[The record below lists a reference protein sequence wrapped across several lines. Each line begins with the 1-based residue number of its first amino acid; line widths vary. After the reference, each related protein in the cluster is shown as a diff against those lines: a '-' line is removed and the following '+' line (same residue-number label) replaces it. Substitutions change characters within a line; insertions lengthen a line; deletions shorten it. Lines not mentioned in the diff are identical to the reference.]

1 MVKRR
6 KNNTKKKRNGK
17 GFKENRAKAR
27 KINASTAFE
36 TCTEQ
41 LSPFGGLLPLI
52 KFLDLVR
59 FEEIFDSTYLAP
71 RRDPKLGHHLM
82 VVGILMLLFIG
93 FNRLWHFTYIRLD
106 AMLCGFFRL
115 TKLPVATT
123 FWRYVDSL
131 GINQANAFLNILSAL
146 RERVWQLCNIEYYRI
161 RISIDTTVETIFG
174 NQQGGRK
181 GHNTKYRGKKA
192 LRPILC
198 FIDETR
204 EYLLGN
210 LRKGQTV
217 SGKEAADFIKK
228 IKGHLPG
235 CVHQVLLRADGE
247 FLSWQ
252 SVEAC
257 IQAGFDFIIANKG
270 CNPTFDPNNWYRPW
284 KRKNIE
290 YNSCV
295 YQPGGWGV
303 ACRFVVMRI
312 PKKEAKKPGQAI
324 QCVLFE
330 DERYQYRIFCTNL
343 GGKAHKII
351 SEYDKRADVENLVG
365 EAKREGLDAIPSAKF
380 KTNYAYFQIV
390 MLAYNIWRYLKM
402 IAQLGIGDDQCDQV
416 DDSAKGLQ
424 GIMNNTIRIA
434 RLKLLFIAA
443 KVVKESNVD
452 KVKYSIH
459 DARTPAM
466 LHFLKFLDKARSKIR
481 PWEEDS
487 SWPQQFGLQ
496 TT

>member
-1 MVKRR
+1 MVKQR
-6 KNNTKKKRNGK
+6 KKSNKKRHNGK
-17 GFKENRAKAR
+17 GIKANGAKAR
-27 KINASTAFE
+27 RINASTVFE
-36 TCTEQ
+36 KCTEQ

-59 FEEIFDSTYLAP
+59 FKEILDCTYLAP
-71 RRDPKLGHHLM
+71 RREPKLGHHLM

-115 TKLPVATT
+115 TKLPVAST

-131 GINQANAFLNILSAL
+131 GINQANSFLKIISSL
-146 RERVWQLCNIEYYRI
+146 RERVWQLCDINYYKI

-204 EYLLGN
+204 EYLLGK

-217 SGKEAADFIKK
+217 SGKEAAHFIKM
-228 IKGHLPG
+228 IKNHLPG

-252 SVEAC
+252 SVAAC
-257 IQAGFDFIIANKG
+257 IEVGFDFIIANKG
-270 CNPTFDPNNWYRPW
+270 CDPPFDPNSWYRPW

-295 YQPGGWGV
+295 YQPTGWD
-303 ACRFVVMRI
+303 AECRFVVMRI
-312 PKKEAKKPGQAI
+312 PKKDAKKPGQAI
-324 QCVLFE
+324 QCALFE
-330 DERYQYRIFCTNL
+330 DERYQYRIFCTSL
-343 GGKAHKII
+343 DGKAHKVI

-402 IAQLGIGDDQCDQV
+402 IAQISVGDDQCDQA
-416 DDSAKGLQ
+416 DDGAKGLQ

-466 LHFLKFLDKARSKIR
+466 MHFLKFLDKARSKIR

-487 SWPQQFGLQ
+487 SWQQDFALQ
-496 TT
+496 PV

>member
-6 KNNTKKKRNGK
+6 KNNTNKKHNSK
-17 GFKENRAKAR
+17 GFTQNGTEAR
-27 KINASTAFE
+27 KINASTVYE

-52 KFLDLVR
+52 KFLDLVG
-59 FEEIFDSTYLAP
+59 FKEIFDSTYLAP
-71 RRDPKLGHHLM
+71 RRQPKLGHHLM
-82 VVGILMLLFIG
+82 VVGVLMLLFIG

-115 TKLPVATT
+115 SKLPAATT

-131 GINQANAFLNILSAL
+131 GLNQANSFLKIMSML
-146 RERVWQLCNIEYYRI
+146 RERVWQLCDINYYKI

-204 EYLLGN
+204 EYLIGK

-228 IKGHLPG
+228 IKNHLPG
-235 CVHQVLLRADGE
+235 CVQQVLLRADGE
-247 FLSWQ
+247 FLSW
-252 SVEAC
+252 SAIAAC
-257 IQAGFDFIIANKG
+257 IEAGFDFIIANKG
-270 CNPTFDPNNWYRPW
+270 CQPAFDPNRWYRPW
-284 KRKNIE
+284 KRKAFE

-295 YQPGGWGV
+295 YQPSGWGA

-312 PKKEAKKPGQAI
+312 PKHEAKKPGQAI
-324 QCVLFE
+324 QCALFE
-330 DERYQYRIFCTNL
+330 DERYLYRIFCTNL

-351 SEYDKRADVENLVG
+351 SAYDKRADVENLVG

-402 IAQLGIGDDQCDQV
+402 IAQFSIGDDQCDQSMHTAT
-416 DDSAKGLQ
+416 DLR

-459 DARTPAM
+459 DARTAAM
-466 LHFLKFLDKARSKIR
+466 INFLKFLDKARSKIR
-481 PWEEDS
+481 PWEENSD
-487 SWPQQFGLQ
+487 WPQRFSLQ
-496 TT
+496 SG

>member
-6 KNNTKKKRNGK
+6 KNNTKKKRSGK
-17 GFKENRAKAR
+17 GFKENGTKAR
-27 KINASTAFE
+27 KIDASAVYE

-41 LSPFGGLLPLI
+41 LSPFGGLLALI
-52 KFLDLVR
+52 KFLDLIR
-59 FEEIFDSTYLAP
+59 FKEIFDSNYLAP
-71 RRDPKLGHHLM
+71 RRQAKLGNHLM

-106 AMLCGFFRL
+106 AMLCGFFQL

-131 GINQANAFLNILSAL
+131 GINQANSFLKIISTL

-192 LRPILC
+192 LRPVLC

-204 EYLLGN
+204 EYLIGK

-217 SGKEAADFIKK
+217 SGKEAGDFIKK
-228 IKGHLPG
+228 IKNHLPG
-235 CVHQVLLRADGE
+235 CVQQVLLRADGE

-252 SVEAC
+252 SVAAC
-257 IQAGFDFIIANKG
+257 IESGFDFIIANKG
-270 CNPTFDPNNWYRPW
+270 CEPPFDPNSWYRPF
-284 KRKNIE
+284 KHKVFE
-290 YNSCV
+290 YNSCW
-295 YQPGGWGV
+295 YQPTGWG
-303 ACRFVVMRI
+303 ALCRFVVMRI
-312 PKKEAKKPGQAI
+312 PKEQAKKPGQAI

-351 SEYDKRADVENLVG
+351 SQYDKRADVENLVG
-365 EAKREGLDAIPSAKF
+365 ESKREGLDAIPSAKF

-402 IAQLGIGDDQCDQV
+402 IAQISIGDDQCDQANQ
-416 DDSAKGLQ
+416 SATGLQ
-424 GIMNNTIRIA
+424 SIVNNTIRIA

-443 KVVKESNVD
+443 KVVRDSNVD

-459 DARTPAM
+459 DSRTPAM
-466 LHFLKFLDKARSKIR
+466 MNFLKFLDQARSQIM
-481 PWEEDS
+481 PWEENS
-487 SWPQQFGLQ
+487 SWPQCFSLQ
-496 TT
+496 TV

>member
-6 KNNTKKKRNGK
+6 KNNTRKKHNGK
-17 GFKENRAKAR
+17 GFKENGTKAR
-27 KINASTAFE
+27 KVNASTVYE

-41 LSPFGGLLPLI
+41 LSPFGGLLALI
-52 KFLDLVR
+52 KFLDLSR
-59 FEEIFDSTYLAP
+59 FKEIFDSTYLAP
-71 RRDPKLGHHLM
+71 RREPKLGDHLM

-93 FNRLWHFTYIRLD
+93 FNRLWHFSYIRLD

-115 TKLPVATT
+115 TKLPAATT

-131 GINQANAFLNILSAL
+131 GINQANCFLKMISTL
-146 RERVWQLCNIEYYRI
+146 RERVWQLCDISYGRI

-204 EYLLGN
+204 EYLIGK

-217 SGKEAADFIKK
+217 SGEEAADFIKK
-228 IKGHLPG
+228 IKNHLPG
-235 CVHQVLLRADGE
+235 CVQQVLLRADGE
-247 FLSWQ
+247 FLSWPAIA
-252 SVEAC
+252 AC
-257 IQAGFDFIIANKG
+257 IEAGFDFIIANKG
-270 CNPTFDPNNWYRPW
+270 CQPPFDPNNWYRPW
-284 KRKNIE
+284 KRKPFE
-290 YNSCV
+290 YNSCL
-295 YQPGGWGV
+295 YQPTGWAA

-312 PKKEAKKPGQAI
+312 PKQLAKKPGQAV

-343 GGKAHKII
+343 AGPAHKII
-351 SEYDKRADVENLVG
+351 SDYDKRADVENLVG

-402 IAQLGIGDDQCDQV
+402 IAQIGIGENRGADV
-416 DDSAKGLQ
+416 GHHAAGLQ
-424 GIMNNTIRIA
+424 SIVNNTIRIA

-452 KVKYSIH
+452 KVKYSIY

-466 LHFLKFLDKARSKIR
+466 IKFLKFLDKIRLKKR
-481 PWEEDS
+481 PWEENS
-487 SWPQQFGLQ
+487 SWLLRFELQ
-496 TT
+496 PT

>member
-1 MVKRR
+1 MVKQR
-6 KNNTKKKRNGK
+6 KKNTKKKRNGK
-17 GFKENRAKAR
+17 GFKANGAQAR
-27 KINASTAFE
+27 KINASTVYE

-41 LSPFGGLLPLI
+41 FSPFGGLLPLI
-52 KFLDLVR
+52 KFFDLVG
-59 FEEIFDSTYLAP
+59 FKETFNSIYLAP

-93 FNRLWHFTYIRLD
+93 FNRLWHFTYIQLD

-115 TKLPVATT
+115 TKLPVAST

-131 GINQANAFLNILSAL
+131 GINQANSFLNIMSIL
-146 RERVWQLCNIEYYRI
+146 RERVWQLCDINYYKIRI
-161 RISIDTTVETIFG
+161 RIDTTVETIFG

-204 EYLLGN
+204 EYLIGK
-210 LRKGQTV
+210 LRIGKTV
-217 SGKEAADFIKK
+217 SGEEAAAFIAK
-228 IKGHLPG
+228 IQDHLPG
-235 CVHQVLLRADGE
+235 CVQQVLLRADGE

-252 SVEAC
+252 SVAAC
-257 IQAGFDFIIANKG
+257 IEAGFDFIIANKG
-270 CNPTFDPNNWYRPW
+270 CNPPFDPKGWYRPF

-290 YNSCV
+290 YNSCQ
-295 YQPGGWGV
+295 YKPIGWGAV
-303 ACRFVVMRI
+303 CRFVVMRI
-312 PKKEAKKPGQAI
+312 PKVETKKPGQAI

-330 DERYQYRIFCTNL
+330 DDRYLYRIFCTNL

-351 SEYDKRADVENLVG
+351 IEYDKRADVENLIG

-402 IAQLGIGDDQCDQV
+402 IAQFNIGDDRC
-416 DDSAKGLQ
+416 APGAHIAAGIQ

-459 DARTPAM
+459 DSRTAAM
-466 LHFLKFLDKARSKIR
+466 INFLKFLDKARLKIR
-481 PWEEDS
+481 PWQENS
-487 SWPQQFGLQ
+487 HWPQRFSLQ
-496 TT
+496 NC

>member
-1 MVKRR
+1 
-6 KNNTKKKRNGK
+6 
-17 GFKENRAKAR
+17 
-27 KINASTAFE
+27 
-36 TCTEQ
+36 
-41 LSPFGGLLPLI
+41 
-52 KFLDLVR
+52 
-59 FEEIFDSTYLAP
+59 
-71 RRDPKLGHHLM
+71 M

-115 TKLPVATT
+115 TKLPAATT

-131 GINQANAFLNILSAL
+131 GINQANCFLKMISTL
-146 RERVWQLCNIEYYRI
+146 RERVWQLCDISYGRI

-204 EYLLGN
+204 EYLIGK

-217 SGKEAADFIKK
+217 SGAEAADFVKK
-228 IKGHLPG
+228 IKNHLPG
-235 CVHQVLLRADGE
+235 CVQQVLLRADGE
-247 FLSWQ
+247 FLSWPAIA
-252 SVEAC
+252 AC
-257 IQAGFDFIIANKG
+257 IEAGFDFIIANKG
-270 CNPTFDPNNWYRPW
+270 CQPPFDPNNWYRAW
-284 KRKNIE
+284 KRKPFE
-290 YNSCV
+290 YNSCL
-295 YQPGGWGV
+295 YQPTGWAA

-312 PKKEAKKPGQAI
+312 PKQLAKKPGQAV

-330 DERYQYRIFCTNL
+330 DKRFQYRIFCTNL
-343 GGKAHKII
+343 AGPAHKII
-351 SEYDKRADVENLVG
+351 SAYDKRADVENLVG

-402 IAQLGIGDDQCDQV
+402 IAQLGIGEHPCV
-416 DDSAKGLQ
+416 DVTHQDASLR
-424 GIMNNTIRIA
+424 GIANHTIRIA

-452 KVKYSIH
+452 KIKYSIH

-466 LHFLKFLDKARSKIR
+466 IKFLKFLDKIRLKKR
-481 PWEEDS
+481 PWEENTN
-487 SWPQQFGLQ
+487 WPLRFGLQ
-496 TT
+496 PT

>member
-1 MVKRR
+1 MVKQR
-6 KNNTKKKRNGK
+6 KKSNKKRRNGK
-17 GFKENRAKAR
+17 GFKEIGAEAR
-27 KINASTAFE
+27 KISASTEFE
-36 TCTEQ
+36 TCTER

-59 FEEIFDSTYLAP
+59 FKEIFNSTYLAP
-71 RRDPKLGHHLM
+71 RREPKLGHHLM

-115 TKLPVATT
+115 TKLPAAST

-131 GINQANAFLNILSAL
+131 GINQANSFLNIVSML
-146 RERVWQLCNIEYYRI
+146 RERVWQLCDIEYYRI

-204 EYLLGN
+204 EYLIGK

-217 SGKEAADFIKK
+217 SGKEAADFIKN
-228 IKGHLPG
+228 IKNHLPG

-252 SVEAC
+252 SVAAC
-257 IQAGFDFIIANKG
+257 MEVGFDFIIANKG
-270 CNPTFDPNNWYRPW
+270 CEPPFDPNSWYRPW

-295 YQPGGWGV
+295 YQPNGWELP
-303 ACRFVVMRI
+303 CRFVIMRI
-312 PKKEAKKPGQAI
+312 PKREAKKPGQAI

-351 SEYDKRADVENLVG
+351 SKYDKRADVENLVG

-402 IAQLGIGDDQCDQV
+402 IAQLGIGDDQCDQT
-416 DDSAKGLQ
+416 DDGVTGLK

-443 KVVKESNVD
+443 KVVTDSNVD

-459 DARTPAM
+459 DSRTPAM

-487 SWPQQFGLQ
+487 SWPQRFSLE
-496 TT
+496 TV